1 MERFLHW
8 MGSAPVPRRAEAA
21 HALARAFLYSA
32 LSEEERDG
40 IEATL
45 TVLLDDPSPDVRLA
59 LADAVADSDQA
70 PHHLVLGLAADRVQ
84 IAALV
89 AERSP
94 ILFDSE
100 LVDLIGTREEAVQ
113 VAIARRPVIS
123 RAVAA
128 ALSEVASARVC
139 VELLCNPGARIAR
152 FSLDRMVE
160 RHGGDPELR
169 ELLLG
174 RCDLPV
180 EIRQALVA
188 RLSTALRDFA
198 VSRNWLPADRA
209 ELVTR
214 DACERV
220 TIAMAFEAPAEE
232 MPNLVDALARS
243 NALTPALLVR
253 AIASGQTLFFETA
266 LEVLAEVPHDR
277 VAGVVRSG
285 RASALRALL
294 ARAKLPERTF
304 AAFEAAVE
312 VLRSVDGEGAGTD
325 YRRATRLIDAIIARY
340 GSRADKELDQIL
352 ALLRRFAA
360 EAKRE
365 AARDYIASVMQA
377 A

>member
-1 MERFLHW
+1 